1 MGSISAWPLDST
13 QTIKLGTTDGP
24 SNVQKTS
31 RQQSAALKA
40 ANIRPDLNT
49 AALVVTQSRRYYRIE
64 RVAAKIA
71 SIPAAVASTTFGE
84 SLSLASGKRSD
95 API

>member
-40 ANIRPDLNT
+40 ANIRLDLNT
-49 AALVVTQSRRYYRIE
+49 AALVVIQLRRHYRIE

-71 SIPAAVASTTFGE
+71 SMPAAVASPTFGE

-95 API
+95 APM